1 MRYEFSSHPDKQGWF
16 RVTDTKWMLVCDF
29 MAHRF
34 NETQE
39 FPEMGHLPIDPDKI
53 ATAMRELGDWMYL
66 HHYAEACPLPA
77 YELRLSDDDTTLH
90 VIRYKDPIMDACF
103 EMDNLDDLKAVANA
117 LAKAAEFVEKKMR
130 RK

>member
-1 MRYEFSSHPDKQGWF
+1 MRYEFSSHPEKQGWF

-39 FPEMGHLPIDPDKI
+39 FPDMGRLPVDPDKI
-53 ATAMRELGDWMYL
+53 ATTMRELGDWMYL
-66 HHYAEACPLPA
+66 HHYAEACPLPT
-77 YELRLSDDDTTLH
+77 YELRMSDDDTTLH
-90 VIRYKDPIMDACF
+90 ILRYKEPIMDACF
-103 EMDNLDDLKAVANA
+103 ETDDLKAVATA
-117 LAKAAEFVEKKMR
+117 LAKAAEFVEKRMR